1 MVKRRHQLA
10 FGDSIALM
18 ILDNPEELRAQDA
31 SGMFGSIAAAAAQ
44 VDAAWQARHALALP
58 QNARFI
64 DKIVV
69 AALGDAA
76 AAAALFAALVADSLN
91 VPITVC
97 RGYELPA
104 YADGQAT
111 LVVLLDH
118 SGDTEETFSAFE
130 LADARGAQ
138 LLAITSGGALAEYA
152 ERSGAAL
159 WRYALDGAARRAF
172 YTQVTLLFALVE
184 RLGLVRDPSAAV
196 QESVAQLNAGAQQ
209 LGIARAP
216 TQNPAKRLAAQ
227 LIGRLPVIYGAGFM
241 AAVAR
246 RWQLSLQQNA
256 KTLALCDELPDLD
269 YNLLQGLANLPD
281 SIRIAAVSLAAPH
294 HDHPRVVLRQEL
306 TRRALMEA
314 GFVPDTV
321 QGAGESA
328 LAQALTAV
336 QYGDFVSCYLAALY
350 QSDPTPTPA
359 IEQLIDHL
367 RSAR

>member
-1 MVKRRHQLA
+1 MVKCRCQLA
-10 FGDSIALM
+10 FGDFIALLILDDPEKLLALDAHGMFESIA
-18 ILDNPEELRAQDA
+18 Q
-31 SGMFGSIAAAAAQ
+31 AAEQ
-44 VDAAWQARHALALP
+44 VERAWQARHAFVLP
-58 QNARFI
+58 ENARFI

-69 AALGDAA
+69 AALSDAA
-76 AAAALFAALVADSLN
+76 AAAALFATLSADSLN
-91 VPITVC
+91 LPVAIC

-111 LVVLLDH
+111 LVILLDH

-152 ERSGAAL
+152 ERSGVTL
-159 WRYALDGAARRAF
+159 WRYALEGVSRRAF
-172 YTQVTLLFALVE
+172 YTHVTLLFALVE

-196 QESVAQLNAGAQQ
+196 QESIVQLRAGAQQ
-209 LGIARAP
+209 LGVQREP
-216 TQNPAKRLAAQ
+216 TQNSAKRLAAQ

-269 YNLLQGLANLPD
+269 YNLVQGLANLPD
-281 SIRIAAVSLAAPH
+281 SVRIAAISLAAPH
-294 HDHPRVVLRQEL
+294 YDHPRIALRQAL

-321 QGAGESA
+321 QGTGESA
-328 LAQALTAV
+328 LAQALTAA

-359 IEQLIDHL
+359 IGQLIDHL